1 MYQSLQNTKH
11 NSTIK
16 YKVVFMTTT
25 TTQITKSQKRWRK
38 WNSKNTKTTGLK
50 NWKNDESIKPRLFLY
65 FHLLHLFFLPLENCL
80 TDLFY
85 IYGQDCFYKV
95 QLNFQMNIT
104 LRRIWFLPSVGEK
117 EWLKRQVCE
126 LQIYWEFVCTEQCWT
141 FKLLFCI
148 NNNNTLFNLFIS
160 SIQKW
165 YPIQG
170 APPQWS
176 PKSK

>member
-1 MYQSLQNTKH
+1 MFLWQQQHKSQNHK
-11 NSTIK
+11 
-16 YKVVFMTTT
+16 
-25 TTQITKSQKRWRK
+25 ITKKMKKVKFKKHQNNGIKK
-38 WNSKNTKTTGLK
+38 LK
-50 NWKNDESIKPRLFLY
+50 EWWEYKAAAFSLFSSLTSILFT
-65 FHLLHLFFLPLENCL
+65 LENCL

-85 IYGQDCFYKV
+85 IYGQDCFKMV